1 MNKFKFRAECLHDVV
16 ELLKIMPVQSYQI
29 RTIGVLDVEVEFRC
43 EVGRGRVISYMDQI
57 PDSHVMIQTLR
68 NADEYTGTRYV
79 EGEKFYRKCDCCG
92 DGMDEGYYLDGEY
105 ACSKECLDKMLTQ
118 EEQKELRVGVDD
130 SDYFWTDWYG
140 DEEDYQYIF
149 TNGELKEIE
158 N

>member
-1 MNKFKFRAECLHDVV
+1 MNNFKFRAECLHDVV
-16 ELLKIMPVQSYQI
+16 ELLKIMPVQSYKIQ
-29 RTIGVLDVEVEFRC
+29 TIGIPDVEVEFSCDAFRD
-43 EVGRGRVISYMDQI
+43 EIINYMEQI

-68 NADEYTGTRYV
+68 DADDYTGTRYV

-92 DGMDEGYYLDGEY
+92 DGMDEGYVIGTEYYCNDDCLGKIYTKSEIDEMLSEEDGENY
-105 ACSKECLDKMLTQ
+105 
-118 EEQKELRVGVDD
+118 
-130 SDYFWTDWYG
+130 WTKWE

>member
-1 MNKFKFRAECLHDVV
+1 MNNFKFRAECLHDVV

-29 RTIGVLDVEVEFRC
+29 RTIGVPDVEVEISCDAFRD
-43 EVGRGRVISYMDQI
+43 EVIAYMEQV
-57 PDSHVMIQTLR
+57 PDSHVMIESLR
-68 NADEYTGTRYV
+68 DANEYTGKRYV

-105 ACSKECLDKMLTQ
+105 ACSEECLDKKYTK
-118 EEQKELRVGVDD
+118 EEQAEMEIGADH
-130 SDYFWTDWYG
+130 SECYWTDWYG
-140 DEEDYQYIF
+140 DEDEYQYIF